1 MRKVNVHCKDSHIL
15 GPVMGGGD
23 SVGCVISRHVARVRV
38 SLVLSEQSPSY
49 DPLVPVSGSLS
60 LSWLRVSMCEPLP
73 QATACSLP
81 VPPTRVKLK

>member
-1 MRKVNVHCKDSHIL
+1 
-15 GPVMGGGD
+15 MGGGD

-38 SLVLSEQSPSY
+38 SLVLSTVSTRPCY
-49 DPLVPVSGSLS
+49 DPLVPVSGS